1 MVKIYVMNKLGVILI
16 LLSGFYSVSC
26 EKKSHDGNT
35 GRVVKEFNACFTD
48 ARESMMWKADD
59 RISVYDGKAVS
70 CFDIVSGQ
78 GTDMAV
84 FKGEVTENLYYYAL
98 YPYSEDAS
106 FIEGRISGSLQNEQT
121 CSEGRTVHAAA
132 VADGNDMAFK
142 CVNSWL
148 VVSLANADPAKQA
161 LRVKISSDSGYLA
174 GDYDIAVS
182 ADDLELSASEN
193 SDRSVTLL
201 IGESR
206 EEFPIAVFPGEYDDL
221 TVSVLFDDNT
231 FAQMRLKPFSLDPG
245 SDYNIEV
252 DCSAAKGIDSIHDPF
267 GIIET
272 VKPAGA
278 LLASYRNKYGMIVD
292 EYEGGIKILKRDYA
306 LQTVLGQKFHSIEGL
321 LDKYTY
327 VPDRIQNSDY
337 EQCTESQI
345 TYENRAG
352 AELAIYGV
360 IPENATGPVPFIIW
374 IHGGGWHSGDPAT
387 AMKNESR
394 FFASKGYASFRVQY
408 RLMDKVS
415 SNREQLEDIE
425 DAVAYIRAHA
435 EDFNIDPDS
444 YAYIGGSAGG
454 QLAVISGIND
464 MDCSAIVPLYA
475 VYDVKGF
482 YEFLGQIGQKTG
494 YEEEALFF
502 SMDKEEEFVK
512 YSPCLAVRSG
522 MPPVLVIHGTGD
534 STAPYSFCKDFM
546 DKMDKAGN
554 QYETRIFEYYEH
566 NFTGKGASSVYEEV
580 QFAIFDF
587 LEKTLK

>member
-1 MVKIYVMNKLGVILI
+1 
-16 LLSGFYSVSC
+16 
-26 EKKSHDGNT
+26 
-35 GRVVKEFNACFTD
+35 
-48 ARESMMWKADD
+48 
-59 RISVYDGKAVS
+59 
-70 CFDIVSGQ
+70 
-78 GTDMAV
+78 
-84 FKGEVTENLYYYAL
+84 
-98 YPYSEDAS
+98 
-106 FIEGRISGSLQNEQT
+106 
-121 CSEGRTVHAAA
+121 
-132 VADGNDMAFK
+132 
-142 CVNSWL
+142 
-148 VVSLANADPAKQA
+148 
-161 LRVKISSDSGYLA
+161 
-174 GDYDIAVS
+174 
-182 ADDLELSASEN
+182 
-193 SDRSVTLL
+193 
-201 IGESR
+201 
-206 EEFPIAVFPGEYDDL
+206 
-221 TVSVLFDDNT
+221 
-231 FAQMRLKPFSLDPG
+231 
-245 SDYNIEV
+245 
-252 DCSAAKGIDSIHDPF
+252 
-267 GIIET
+267 
-272 VKPAGA
+272 
-278 LLASYRNKYGMIVD
+278 
-292 EYEGGIKILKRDYA
+292 
-306 LQTVLGQKFHSIEGL
+306 
-321 LDKYTY
+321 
-327 VPDRIQNSDY
+327 
-337 EQCTESQI
+337 
-345 TYENRAG
+345 
-352 AELAIYGV
+352 
-360 IPENATGPVPFIIW
+360 
-374 IHGGGWHSGDPAT
+374 
-387 AMKNESR
+387 
-394 FFASKGYASFRVQY
+394 
-408 RLMDKVS
+408 MDKVS